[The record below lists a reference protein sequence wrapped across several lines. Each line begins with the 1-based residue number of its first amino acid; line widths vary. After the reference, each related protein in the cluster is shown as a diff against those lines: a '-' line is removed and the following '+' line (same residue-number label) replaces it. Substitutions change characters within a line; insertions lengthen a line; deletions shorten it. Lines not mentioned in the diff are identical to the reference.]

1 MNGFYWLAS
10 YPKSGNT
17 WLRLFLESLFLD
29 GDTPDI
35 NALQTVGNNAANRYA
50 FDRVLDIASSDL
62 TDDEITCARP
72 RQYEIEARE
81 AQAPMLR
88 KAHDAWRLTP
98 AGEPLFPPGLTLG
111 AVYIVRDPRDVAVS
125 LAHHMNQT
133 IDQSIQR
140 MCDPEAVMERGL
152 RRVPDQLPQLLMS
165 WSQHARSWLEAP
177 VPLLLLKYEDLL
189 ADPATHFGSAV
200 QFLQAKA
207 APDKIAAAV
216 EAVHFERLRA
226 MEESEGFAEKQP
238 GMERFFR
245 RGIAGGWRDSLS
257 SGQIGRIEADHGDM
271 MHRLGYLP

>member
-17 WLRLFLESLFLD
+17 WLRLFLESLLAQD
-29 GDTPDI
+29 RQLDI
-35 NALQTVGNNAANRYA
+35 NVLRSVGNNAANRYA

-62 TDDEITCARP
+62 TDDEITRARP

-81 AQAPMLR
+81 AQAPLLR
-88 KAHDAWRLTP
+88 KAHDAWRLTS

-177 VPLLLLKYEDLL
+177 VPLLLLKYENLL
-189 ADPATHFGSAV
+189 ADPVTHFGSVA
-200 QFLQAKA
+200 QFLQTGA
-207 APDKIAAAV
+207 APGKIAASV
-216 EAVHFERLRA
+216 EAARFERLRA
-226 MEESEGFAEKQP
+226 IEEREGFAERPP

-245 RGIAGGWRDSLS
+245 RGIAGDWRNSLNS
-257 SGQIGRIEADHGDM
+257 RQIRRIEIAHGDM
-271 MHRLGYLP
+271 MRRLGYLP